1 MQNIIQA
8 LSDNNIVLQ
17 ADNETLQA
25 QLREANVTIET
36 KNSAEKQQNEKESL
50 EYIPSGLPL
59 DGQVGVPSTYSKD
72 KQYIT
77 FNTGTGSKVIATG
90 AGTVS
95 YVGESAEYGYVVK
108 IDHGNGYIS
117 AYYDHAVPT
126 VSEKDTVIRGST
138 LFVVD
143 SDNDVLTYQISYEDQ
158 LIDPATVMDIDG

>member
-1 MQNIIQA
+1 MTSKEIRESRFESIRKGYDPQEVDA
-8 LSDNNIVLQ
+8 LLEKA
-17 ADNETLQA
+17 ADQIDMLT
-25 QLREANVTIET
+25 
-36 KNSAEKQQNEKESL
+36 AEKQQNEKESL

>member
-1 MQNIIQA
+1 M
-8 LSDNNIVLQ
+8 
-17 ADNETLQA
+17 
-25 QLREANVTIET
+25 
-36 KNSAEKQQNEKESL
+36 
-50 EYIPSGLPL
+50 
-59 DGQVGVPSTYSKD
+59 
-72 KQYIT
+72 
-77 FNTGTGSKVIATG
+77 
-90 AGTVS
+90 
-95 YVGESAEYGYVVK
+95 GESAEYGYVVK